1 MWTLPYVG
9 AKNLGSTMRY
19 LRLAALTLTL
29 AGCNSAQTAQQVSNA
44 EYAIDSY
51 EQSVEAYQLCIRQN
65 ADDPQKCGAL
75 ARVIEADKKRYD
87 KSTPGL

>member
-1 MWTLPYVG
+1 
-9 AKNLGSTMRY
+9 MRY
-19 LRLAALTLTL
+19 LWLVSLALALAL
-29 AGCNSAQTAQQVSNA
+29 AGCNSPQLAQQAANA

-51 EQSVEAYQLCIRQN
+51 EQSLEAYQLCLRQN
-65 ADDPQKCGAL
+65 ADDQQKCGAL